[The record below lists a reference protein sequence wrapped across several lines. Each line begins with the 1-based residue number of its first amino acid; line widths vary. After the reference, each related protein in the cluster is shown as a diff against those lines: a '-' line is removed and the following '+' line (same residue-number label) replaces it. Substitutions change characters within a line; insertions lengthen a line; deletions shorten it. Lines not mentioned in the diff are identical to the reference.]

1 MQKIILELWI
11 SAWSFRITKLK
22 KMWVIIFLWSVW
34 DFNQKQNKNLIHS
47 PLATGKNESSLIASI
62 IEKAL
67 ENLINFN
74 EKAWFL
80 LN

>member
-1 MQKIILELWI
+1 ML
-11 SAWSFRITKLK
+11 
-22 KMWVIIFLWSVW
+22 FLWSVW
-34 DFNQKQNKNLIHS
+34 DFNQKKNKNLIHS